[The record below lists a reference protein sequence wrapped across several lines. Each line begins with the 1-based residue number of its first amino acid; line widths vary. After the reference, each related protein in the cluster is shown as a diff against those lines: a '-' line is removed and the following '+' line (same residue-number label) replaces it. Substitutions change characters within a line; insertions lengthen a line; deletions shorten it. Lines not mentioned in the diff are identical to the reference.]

1 MKKTETNVIP
11 MFSDDDL
18 KQVRASGSAWINNP
32 DDPATVPVPL
42 QVIMVKVDG
51 PYTERDRKL
60 WTFLLHAVW
69 DDLET
74 KPLHEL
80 SVADINRVFRELG
93 GDHNIEWIWESARR
107 LARTVVEWESTYGD
121 DRIKEQGVSSLF
133 GAVVSKSARQSG
145 KLKFHF
151 PALLIPIIKQ
161 PHRFARLRVHFMMS
175 LSGKYAVTLYEI
187 LEGFVNRKDGLF
199 ECSIAD
205 FRQWMKV
212 PDGAYSDWKDF
223 KKRVVAPAVEQINA
237 DPLGAGFSVEYEPIR
252 DGRFYDRLRFI
263 MTKTDGRA
271 AADAKIKRKV
281 AVAKAIAGG
290 KANGRPLLL
299 STHIEKARSV
309 TGYILDMEKVE
320 QEFWLHWESK
330 GRPMFKSIEAAF
342 IGFTKAK
349 LKQYRDD
356 EKKAGD

>member
-1 MKKTETNVIP
+1 MKTSDTNVIP
-11 MFSDDDL
+11 MFTEDDL
-18 KQVRASGSAWINNP
+18 KQVRASGSVWVNNP

-74 KPLHEL
+74 KTLHEL
-80 SVADINRVFRELG
+80 SVSDINRVFRDLG
-93 GDHNIEWIWESARR
+93 GDHSIEWIWESARR
-107 LARTVVEWESTYGD
+107 LARTVVEWECTYGD
-121 DRIKEQGVSSLF
+121 DRLKEQGVSSLF

-145 KLKFHF
+145 RLKFHF

-212 PDGAYSDWKDF
+212 PDGTYPTWKNL
-223 KKRVVAPAVEQINA
+223 KLRVIDPAVAQINA

-252 DGRFYDRLRFI
+252 EGRFYDRLRFRL
-263 MTKTDGRA
+263 TKTNGRA

-281 AVAKAIAGG
+281 AVAKAIAEG

-299 STHIEKARSV
+299 STHIDKARNA
-309 TGYILDMEKVE
+309 TGYVLDMEKVE
-320 QEFWLHWESK
+320 QEFWTHWESK
-330 GRPMFKSIEAAF
+330 GRPPLKSVEAAF
-342 IGFTKAK
+342 IGFAKKK
-349 LKQYRDD
+349 LKQYRDE
-356 EKKAGD
+356 EKRAGD